1 MEKLTIN
8 VKVQPKAR
16 KAGLERIG
24 PDTFRMR
31 VLAAPEKGAANREVV
46 ARIADYFGIPVSQ
59 VKILRGARSRFKVVE
74 VGTKEVLPNKK
85 K

>member
-16 KAGLERIG
+16 KAGLQKIG
-24 PDTFRMR
+24 PDAFRVR

-46 ARIADYFGIPVSQ
+46 ARIASFFGIPVSQ

-74 VGTKEVLPNKK
+74 VGIKEVLPGKK
-85 K
+85 R